1 VTAGEDLVGHAAT
14 EEPAVADHA
23 ASQPGRWF
31 APSRLHAG
39 LSRLSAALFDA
50 DREETYER
58 SIDTN
63 STSSGQAKNPAF
75 DGLRGLACILV
86 VLGHSRWI
94 IVPPDVIESTGP
106 MRGLFFSESLA
117 VIVFFV
123 MGGFLVTRSLLDT
136 QRRIGA
142 IPVGRFWLRRLVR
155 IGAQV
160 VPFAAVILVVSIF
173 DRWDTYSG
181 EQTRR
186 SLVNILRFTFNWSL
200 VNDPLGNRDDLGHL
214 WYLSVEQQVYL
225 VLVMLLVWLARYRLS
240 LVTVLC
246 GGAIAVIIN
255 RWLVFDQEGWYV
267 ATLRTL
273 TRADGLLLGSAAAV
287 LFSVLRRFRSV
298 ARTVTLPALGVVA
311 FLVLLSPQLSTVAF
325 LQTQGI
331 AFVVAA
337 TILVL
342 ATAVAAQ
349 ADGLAER
356 LLSWSPFRFFGIISF
371 PLYIWHLPV
380 YHATQRWAGDL
391 PWLTRAAIAVASLV
405 VIVGIMQVAVERPV
419 GRWLDRNRHSA
430 SGAEARM
437 AAATA

>member
-1 VTAGEDLVGHAAT
+1 MGEDLVHADAET
-14 EEPAVADHA
+14 SDAADVVG
-23 ASQPGRWF
+23 SPSVRWY
-31 APSRLHAG
+31 APSGIRAG
-39 LSRLSAALFDA
+39 LARLSAAFFDA

-63 STSSGQAKNPAF
+63 HTSTGHVKTPAF
-75 DGLRGLACILV
+75 DGLRGIACILV

-94 IVPPDVIESTGP
+94 IVPPDVIESAGP

-123 MGGFLVTRSLLDT
+123 MGGFLVTRSLVET
-136 QRRIGA
+136 QRRHGS
-142 IPVGRFWLRRLVR
+142 IPIGRFWLRRLVR
-155 IGAQV
+155 IGAQL
-160 VPFAAVILVVSIF
+160 VPFAAVILVVSIL

-214 WYLSVEQQVYL
+214 WYLSVEQQVYVVL
-225 VLVMLLVWLARYRLS
+225 VLLLVWLARHRLS

-246 GGAIAVIIN
+246 GGAIAVMIN
-255 RWLVFDQEGWYV
+255 RWLVFDQQGWYV

-273 TRADGLLLGSAAAV
+273 TRADGLMLGAAAAV
-287 LFSVLRRFRSV
+287 LFSILRRFRAV
-298 ARTVTLPALGVVA
+298 ARMVTLPALGVIA

-331 AFVVAA
+331 VFVVAA

-349 ADGLAER
+349 PDGLAER
-356 LLSWSPFRFFGIISF
+356 LLSWPPFRFFGMISF

-380 YHATQRWAGDL
+380 YHATQRWARDL
-391 PWLTRAAIAVASLV
+391 PWLARAALAAAALV
-405 VIVGIMQVAVERPV
+405 VIVGIMQLAIERPV
-419 GRWLDRNRHSA
+419 GRWLDRNRHGA
-430 SGAEARM
+430 SGGAREM